1 MEKFFLTTNSLSKDE
16 ICEACSKNQLS
27 CSTSINTHIQR
38 NEPEIATYIM
48 SYVGQISCIL
58 IAEFIKEFIIKWK
71 EKKKK
76 EKSILIKLTP
86 NEEIINIPEDV
97 TLEQLK
103 QITKI
108 VKELKKDITQ
118 IIIINN

>member
-1 MEKFFLTTNSLSKDE
+1 
-16 ICEACSKNQLS
+16 
-27 CSTSINTHIQR
+27 
-38 NEPEIATYIM
+38 M